1 MQEGFIKDRQARL
14 KAIRKIIRENRI
26 ESQEVLLSKLE
37 EEGFDLTQATL
48 SRDLKL
54 LKIGKVSDGW
64 HSYYYT
70 LPKDD
75 QPLDSERNYIQ
86 DVRRGF
92 ISIEFSKQIGVIHTL
107 PGHANSV
114 AFAIDRIALPEVI
127 GCLAGDDTILL
138 VLREGT
144 TKEELLKSFREK
156 IPEVETE

>member
-1 MQEGFIKDRQARL
+1 V
-14 KAIRKIIRENRI
+14 N
-26 ESQEVLLSKLE
+26 
-37 EEGFDLTQATL
+37 T
-48 SRDLKL
+48 
-54 LKIGKVSDGW
+54 
-64 HSYYYT
+64 
-70 LPKDD
+70 
-75 QPLDSERNYIQ
+75 
-86 DVRRGF
+86 
-92 ISIEFSKQIGVIHTL
+92 TL